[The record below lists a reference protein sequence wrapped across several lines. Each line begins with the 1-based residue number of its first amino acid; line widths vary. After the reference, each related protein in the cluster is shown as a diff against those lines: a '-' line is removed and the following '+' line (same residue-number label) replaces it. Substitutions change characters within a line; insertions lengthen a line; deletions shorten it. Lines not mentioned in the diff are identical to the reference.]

1 MYKEIPGFPHYLVD
15 ENGNIKS
22 LYCNKILSQKT
33 DKYGYKIVTLFENKK
48 SYSIGVHRIVAITF
62 IPNPLGK
69 ATVNHINE
77 NKSDNRVE
85 NLEWMTVKENDNHG
99 TRNLRM
105 SISKCHRPVIAI
117 YPNGH
122 KEWFL
127 GVKDAERHTGI
138 YHGNIAR
145 CCKGKPNR
153 YIMKWRYADEVE

>member
-1 MYKEIPGFPHYLVD
+1 MAVATF
-15 ENGNIKS
+15 
-22 LYCNKILSQKT
+22 Q
-33 DKYGYKIVTLFENKK
+33 
-48 SYSIGVHRIVAITF
+48 SIGE
-62 IPNPLGK
+62 NPLGK
-69 ATVNHINE
+69 STVNHINE

-105 SISKCHRPVIAI
+105 AISKCQRPVIAI
-117 YPNGH
+117 YPDGH
-122 KEWFL
+122 KEYFL

-145 CCKGKPNR
+145 CCQGKPNR